1 MLKKLVL
8 VLAVVL
14 PLSAFAQKFGTV
26 NLESVLTAMPE
37 STAMQQQMDEATKK
51 YEAEFQKLQEELQ
64 KKYADFQGIQND
76 TNTPESIKERRMQEI
91 QELGTKVEQFRQTAA
106 QDLQR
111 QHEQLMA
118 PIEQKLREAIKTV
131 GQEGGFT
138 FVFPNDP
145 GLILYQ
151 GSDVTDVTPLVKT
164 KLGIK

>member
-14 PLSAFAQKFGTV
+14 PMSAFAQKFGTV
-26 NLESVLTAMPE
+26 NLETVLTAMPE
-37 STAMQQQMDEATKK
+37 STAMQQQMNEASKK

-64 KKYADFQGIQND
+64 KLYTDFQAIQND
-76 TNTPESIKERRMQEI
+76 ANTPESIKERRMH
-91 QELGTKVEQFRQTAA
+91 KSRTAPPRLTSSA
-106 QDLQR
+106 RPHREDLQR

-118 PIEQKLREAIKTV
+118 PIEQKLRDAIKAV

-138 FVFPNDP
+138 FVFPSDP

-151 GSDVTDVTPLVKT
+151 GNDVTDVTPS
-164 KLGIK
+164 